1 MTPRTIE
8 LAVIFLI
15 ACLATLTA
23 WELDHGGF
31 AATFAA
37 AAAVA
42 VIGTLRL
49 R

>member
-1 MTPRTIE
+1 M
-8 LAVIFLI
+8 IFLV
-15 ACLATLTA
+15 ACLTTLIA

-31 AATFAA
+31 ATTFAA

-42 VIGTLRL
+42 VIGALRL